1 MWPFPGKENGDLR
14 QSGVK
19 MSVSENNVAGF

>member
-14 QSGVK
+14 QSEAETG
-19 MSVSENNVAGF
+19 VSENNSAVF